1 MINVIG
7 DIIIDEYWQGRTTR
21 LSPEAPVP
29 IVELGAKH
37 ISLGGAANVY
47 SNIKSLTKE
56 VNLYGMVEEQYR
68 EHFDDTSHLIDVPKM
83 PVKIRVLSDSHYVT
97 RIDDEEYMNNN
108 ELIDHFVLSSSSW
121 KRDNIFFISDYAKG
135 TIAHPDAII
144 NYLNIHEQKIIV
156 DPKLSLDHYKKVWI
170 LKPNRKEFEE
180 YAGKSSNIKGIQQ
193 KAFQVLKELEIEN
206 LIITLSEDGVL
217 WVSKDKWKHIPTKA
231 KSVYD
236 VTGAGDTFGAVL
248 AWCLDQRCGI
258 EESLVTANKAAAKAV
273 SKQGTY
279 VITQKD
285 LR

>member
-56 VNLYGMVEEQYR
+56 VNLYGMVEKQYR

-121 KRDNIFFISDYAKG
+121 KRGNIFFISDYAKG

-156 DPKLSLDHYKKVWI
+156 DPKLSLDNYKKVWI

-248 AWCLDQRCGI
+248 AWCLDQRCGM
-258 EESLVTANKAAAKAV
+258 EESLITANKAAAKAV

>member
-68 EHFDDTSHLIDVPKM
+68 EHFDDTSHLIDIPKM

-108 ELIDHFVLSSSSW
+108 ALIDHFVLSSSSW
-121 KRDNIFFISDYAKG
+121 KRGNIFFISDYAKG

>member
-1 MINVIG
+1 VINVIG